1 MAIPGNFRVRDKQ
14 AEKISKY
21 QDLALEI
28 SRMWKTRTRMIP
40 IVIGALG
47 AVSLLTEYLAL
58 MEEIMTRK
66 GDCMQKTAVLG
77 SAHISFFEESS
88 VYPSPVVLLGR
99 WQKYTEYTESC
110 CNPQ

>member
-1 MAIPGNFRVRDKQ
+1 
-14 AEKISKY
+14 
-21 QDLALEI
+21 
-28 SRMWKTRTRMIP
+28 MWNTRTRVIP
-40 IVIGALG
+40 TVIGALG
-47 AVSLLTEYLAL
+47 AVSSLTEYLAL

-99 WQKYTEYTESC
+99 WQKYTD
-110 CNPQ
+110 QH